1 MSDEPT
7 QPDTEPEPET
17 PTDDE
22 PDDTIDVGEP
32 A

>member
-7 QPDTEPEPET
+7 QPDPEPET

-22 PDDTIDVGEP
+22 PDDTVD
-32 A
+32 AND